1 MLLPQVPP
9 PPADDQSIT
18 VHITSL
24 ASALSRLNINIP
36 IQILIKIMREEDEV
50 RLATKATEQRAM
62 LSKRELAPDSLAPSL
77 TTNPILPVALPETFV
92 VNTDGTFTFVPKPTE
107 PAFADLVERERGRR
121 LVEMAREAGF

>member
-62 LSKRELAPDSLAPSL
+62 LSKL
-77 TTNPILPVALPETFV
+77 ALPETFV